1 LSDPEDRSLL
11 DEARRVAE
19 AIVDEDPQLEAHA
32 ALADEIRLFLSEDEA
47 EYLFKS

>member
-1 LSDPEDRSLL
+1 MALL

-19 AIVDEDPQLEAHA
+19 TMVDEDPQLRAHPD
-32 ALADEIRLFLSEDEA
+32 LADEVRLLLSEDEG